1 MRLIIKNGN
10 LKENL
15 IAIGQI
21 VVLILL
27 LAFLVIQ
34 INFSIKSR
42 QESKI
47 LNEKLTQQ
55 ADFKIE
61 SEKTAEK
68 FYQDMRKKFNI
79 EEVK

>member
-21 VVLILL
+21 AVIILL

>member
-21 VVLILL
+21 IVLILL
-27 LAFLVIQ
+27 LAFLTIQ